1 MTKHAERFT
10 GRVEDY
16 ERYRLR
22 YSTSVVDVLRERCQ
36 VSPDDLVADVGA
48 GTGMLAEVLLQAGNR
63 VVAVEPN
70 AEMRAACSR
79 LVPQYPRLQVLD
91 GAAEAT
97 GLTTAS
103 IDLVVVGRAFHWF
116 DRERA
121 LEEFRRILKPARW
134 VVLVSNRR
142 DREGSERNREYDEI
156 LARFGNDYSAVR
168 SELRTQQTLKP
179 YGDGDTFIVR
189 TPGRQQLTLAQFLGQ
204 TQSLSVTP
212 LPGQPN
218 YESMQH
224 ALRGFYEK
232 WSEGDQ
238 LTLNTSCEL
247 IGWRTNLS

>member
-1 MTKHAERFT
+1 MTRHAERFT

-22 YSTSVVDVLRERCQ
+22 YPASVVDVLRERCHLC
-36 VSPDDLVADVGA
+36 PEYLVADIGA
-48 GTGMLAEVLLQAGNR
+48 GTGMLAEVLLQAGNP
-63 VVAVEPN
+63 VIAIEPN

-79 LVPQYPRLQVLD
+79 LVPRYAKLQVLD

-97 GLTTAS
+97 GLTAAS

-121 LEEFRRILKPARW
+121 LEEFKRILKPARW

-156 LARFGNDYSAVR
+156 LARYGNDYSAVR
-168 SELRTQQTLKP
+168 SELRTQEALKP
-179 YGDGDTFIVR
+179 YGKGDTFIVR
-189 TPGRQQLTLAQFLGQ
+189 TPGQEQLTLAEFLGQ

-218 YESMQH
+218 YEAMQH
-224 ALRGFYEK
+224 ALTGFYEK

-247 IGWRTNLS
+247 IGWRTSAS